1 MTSQISLQKR
11 GRERRHTQG
20 RKGGNVTTEI
30 EIGMKWPQIKE

>member
-11 GRERRHTQG
+11 GRGRRHTQG